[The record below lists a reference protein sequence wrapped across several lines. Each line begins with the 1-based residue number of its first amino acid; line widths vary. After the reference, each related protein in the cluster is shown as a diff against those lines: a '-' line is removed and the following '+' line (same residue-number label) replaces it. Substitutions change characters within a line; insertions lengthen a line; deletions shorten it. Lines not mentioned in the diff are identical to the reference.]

1 MEKPVRRQLMG
12 FKKENV
18 EAQIRAVEIKM
29 FASDK
34 ELRFP

>member
-1 MEKPVRRQLMG
+1 MEKPVRRRLMR

-18 EAQIRAVEIKM
+18 EVEIRAVEIKM

-34 ELRFP
+34 EPGFP